1 MNIQKILFQSL
12 NDFSD
17 NNALFIDDK
26 YYTYK
31 SLKQFAIKTAKSIL
45 NIDNKKQPVII
56 MGSKS
61 FDTHA
66 AILGT
71 IIAGSYYTPLNAI
84 FPKERNINIINLSGA
99 SILFLDYTDFAC
111 YEDILNNINGYKII
125 CPKEHYNFLSKK
137 FPNHTFYPVIEYNN
151 DFLNI
156 DKNDTVYLL
165 FTSGSTGVPKGIKIS
180 HYNLYSY
187 IQAFTKRS
195 AISSE
200 DRFIQMSD
208 LTFDVSVHA
217 LFLPLLHGACLYVPN
232 NSEKINPVKF
242 IYKHSITHALM
253 VPSSITFMKKM
264 RVLKEQFFCSLKYLA
279 FAGETLPFHDAIL
292 MAEVTPHAKLENIY
306 GPTEATI
313 TCTYFEFNKDTEE
326 LAEYSGSMPIG
337 KAYDGME
344 VEIYN
349 DNINKITDDSTGQ
362 IVLSG
367 RQLARGYVNNEA
379 QTKEKFIKINNK
391 DCYLTGDL
399 GRWVN
404 GELVFLG
411 RNDSQVQI
419 KGYRVEIF
427 EIEHALSKIDG
438 IISNA
443 VIPTPVGAATYENT
457 TAFITCNTNI
467 DLIKIKEELSKK
479 LPNYMVPNNIIIL
492 DNMPLNSNGKIDR
505 NQLKKILKP

>member
-1 MNIQKILFQSL
+1 MTIQKDLVQIFKRYSTQ
-12 NDFSD
+12 
-17 NNALFIDDK
+17 NALYTYNT
-26 YYTYK
+26 YYTYNQLY
-31 SLKQFAIKTAKSIL
+31 SAASNITNMIL
-45 NIDNKKQPVII
+45 NISNEKQPVII

-61 FDTHA
+61 FFTHA
-66 AILGT
+66 GIIGT
-71 IIAGSYYTPLNAI
+71 VMAGSYYTPLNET
-84 FPKERNINIINLSGA
+84 FPIERNIDIIKISNAQSIVIDIDDFKNYENILD
-99 SILFLDYTDFAC
+99 SIDDY
-111 YEDILNNINGYKII
+111 NII
-125 CPKEHYNFLSKK
+125 CPEKDLEYITKR
-137 FPNHTFYPVIEYNN
+137 FPNHKVRCNGQSKQNIAAEEN
-151 DFLNI
+151 DA
-156 DKNDTVYLL
+156 VYML
-165 FTSGSTGVPKGIKIS
+165 FTSGSTGIPKGIKIS
-180 HYNLYSY
+180 HYNLYNY
-187 IQAFTKRS
+187 IKTFTKRNS
-195 AISSE
+195 ITDN
-200 DRFIQMSD
+200 DRFIQMND
-208 LTFDVSVHA
+208 LTFDLSVHS
-217 LFLPLLHGACLYVPN
+217 LFLSILHGACLYVPN

-313 TCTYFEFNKDTEE
+313 ACTYFEFDKNTKE
-326 LAEYSGSMPIG
+326 LPVYSGSMPIG
-337 KAYDGME
+337 NAYDGMN
-344 VEIYN
+344 VELF
-349 DNINKITDDSTGQ
+349 DNNLNKIIDNSIGQ

-367 RQLARGYVNNEA
+367 KQLAKGYVNNEE
-379 QTKEKFIKINNK
+379 QTKEKFILINNELH
-391 DCYLTGDL
+391 YLTGDL
-399 GRWVN
+399 GRKIN
-404 GELVFLG
+404 GEIVFLG

-427 EIEHALSKIDG
+427 EIEHAISKING

-505 NQLKKILKP
+505 NQLKKILQP

>member
-1 MNIQKILFQSL
+1 MNIQEKLLQSFKK
-12 NDFSD
+12 NKY
-17 NNALFIDDK
+17 NNALFINNT
-26 YYTYK
+26 YYSYCVLYETVVK
-31 SLKQFAIKTAKSIL
+31 ISNTIL
-45 NIDNKKQPVII
+45 NIQNKKQPVII

-71 IIAGSYYTPLNAI
+71 IIAGSYYTPLNEI

-165 FTSGSTGVPKGIKIS
+165 FTSGSTGIPKGIKIS
-180 HYNLYSY
+180 HYNLYNY
-187 IQAFTKRS
+187 IKAFTKRNS
-195 AISSE
+195 ITDN
-200 DRFIQMSD
+200 DRFIQMND
-208 LTFDVSVHA
+208 LTFDLSVHS
-217 LFLPLLHGACLYVPN
+217 LFLSILHGACLYIPSS
-232 NSEKINPVKF
+232 SERINPVKF
-242 IYKHSITHALM
+242 INDYSITNILM
-253 VPSSITFMKKM
+253 VPSSIAFMKKM
-264 RVLKEQFFCSLKYLA
+264 RVLKDNSLMSVKYLS
-279 FAGETLPFHDAIL
+279 FCGETLPFDNAIL
-292 MAEVTPHAKLENIY
+292 MAKAAPNAKLENLY

-313 TCTYFEFNKDTEE
+313 ACTYFEFDKNTEE
-326 LAEYSGSMPIG
+326 LIEYSGSMPIG
-337 KAYDGME
+337 NAYDGMN
-344 VEIYN
+344 VELF
-349 DNINKITDDSTGQ
+349 DNNLNKIIDNSIGQ

-367 RQLARGYVNNEA
+367 KQLAKGYVNNEE
-379 QTKEKFIKINNK
+379 QTKEKFVVIDNSLH
-391 DCYLTGDL
+391 YLTGDL
-399 GRWVN
+399 GRKIN
-404 GELVFLG
+404 GKIVFLG
-411 RNDSQVQI
+411 RNDAQVQI

-427 EIEHALSKIDG
+427 EIEHALSKING

-443 VIPTPVGAATYENT
+443 VIPTPVGAVTYENT

-505 NQLKKILKP
+505 NQLKKILQP